1 MDNAPSNLVLVT
13 MGGSNGKED
22 HCVTLCGK
30 WLFDSNFE
38 YALPL
43 CQEAL
48 DLCCSTD
55 DMEAKFEKVVD
66 ARVCNYLNVTEKL
79 AEVAKKVSEKNK
91 RKRQKKKK

>member
-1 MDNAPSNLVLVT
+1 MLVT
-13 MGGSNGKED
+13 LGGSNGKED

-30 WLFDSNFE
+30 WRCDFIYE

-55 DMEAKFEKVVD
+55 DMEAKFAKVVD
-66 ARVCNYLNVTEKL
+66 ARICTYLNVIDKL

-91 RKRQKKKK
+91 KKRQKKKK